1 MSSLGP
7 LTPGPGLPPRPG
19 LRLATWQLFALAV
32 LVWGTTWHAIVYQIA
47 ETPAVWGVA
56 LRFALAGA
64 FCAAIAVARGE
75 RLWIGPQGLALVG
88 FQGVFMYSL
97 SYLCVYEAEHHVPSG
112 LVAIGY
118 SLSPILNGVA
128 SHLMWKTPLSRRFLA
143 GGALG
148 AVGVVLI
155 FAPELVRADA
165 KGHTGLGLL
174 FTMGAVLL
182 SSVGSLASSRNRSLG
197 LPFWASMAWG
207 MGAGA
212 LLSTALAVVQGVAL
226 PWPLS
231 GAWWASLL
239 YLSIAGS
246 AVAFA
251 CFLGLQQRLGPGPAS
266 TVGVA
271 TPVLALIV
279 STALEGFVPTV
290 WTLAGVLL
298 ALCGSALALGLRFGR
313 I

>member
-1 MSSLGP
+1 MNRNTNATPAAGFSLP
-7 LTPGPGLPPRPG
+7 
-19 LRLATWQLFALAV
+19 TWQLFALAV
-32 LVWGTTWHAIVYQIA
+32 LVWGTTWHAIIYQIA
-47 ETPAVWGVA
+47 ETPGVWGVA
-56 LRFALAGA
+56 LRFAVAGA
-64 FCAAIAVARGE
+64 CCALVAALRGE
-75 RLWIGPQGLALVG
+75 RLWIGARGLALAG

-118 SLSPILNGVA
+118 SLAPILNGVA
-128 SHLMWKTPLSRRFLA
+128 SHLIWKTPLTRRFLL

-148 AVGVVLI
+148 VVGVVLI
-155 FAPELVRADA
+155 FAPELARVDA

-197 LPFWASMAWG
+197 LPFWATMAWG
-207 MGAGA
+207 MGLGA
-212 LLSTALAVVQGVAL
+212 LLSTTMAAVQGVAL

-231 GAWWASLL
+231 PAWWASLL
-239 YLSIAGS
+239 YLSVAGS

-271 TPVLALIV
+271 TPVLALVV
-279 STALEGFVPTV
+279 STALEGFVPTP

-298 ALCGSALALGLRFGR
+298 ALGGSALALGLRFR
-313 I
+313 RT

>member
-1 MSSLGP
+1 M
-7 LTPGPGLPPRPG
+7 TRLP
-19 LRLATWQLFALAV
+19 TWQLFALAV

-47 ETPAVWGVA
+47 ETPVVWGVA
-56 LRFALAGA
+56 IRFALAGA
-64 FCAAIAVARGE
+64 FCAGVALLRAE
-75 RLWIGPQGLALVG
+75 RLWIGPRGLALAA
-88 FQGVFMYSL
+88 FQGLFMYSL

-128 SHLMWKTPLSRRFLA
+128 SHLIWKTPLTRRFLF
-143 GGALG
+143 GGTMG

-155 FAPELVRADA
+155 FAPELARSDA
-165 KGHTGLGLL
+165 KGETGMGLL
-174 FTMGAVLL
+174 LTAGAVLL
-182 SSVGSLASSRNRSLG
+182 SSVGSLASSRNRAQG
-197 LPFWASMAWG
+197 LPFWSTIAWG

-212 LLSTALAVVQGVAL
+212 LLSAALAVAQGIPL
-226 PWPLS
+226 PWPPSRLS
-231 GAWWASLL
+231 AAWWASLL

-279 STALEGFVPTV
+279 STMLEGYEPTL
-290 WTLAGVLL
+290 WTLGGVAL
-298 ALCGSALALGLRFGR
+298 ALGGSVLALGLRLPR
-313 I
+313 T

>member
-1 MSSLGP
+1 MK
-7 LTPGPGLPPRPG
+7 LP
-19 LRLATWQLFALAV
+19 TWQLFALAV

-47 ETPAVWGVA
+47 EAPVVWGVA

-64 FCAAIAVARGE
+64 FCGVIAAWRGE
-75 RLWIGPQGLALVG
+75 RLWIGARGLGLASFQGL
-88 FQGVFMYSL
+88 FMYSL

-118 SLSPILNGVA
+118 SLSPIINGVA
-128 SHLMWKTPLSRRFLA
+128 SHLIWKTPLSRRFLT
-143 GGALG
+143 GGLMG
-148 AVGVVLI
+148 AIGVALI
-155 FAPELVRADA
+155 FAPEWSRVDA
-165 KGHTGLGLL
+165 KGETGLGLL
-174 FTMGAVLL
+174 FTVAAVLL
-182 SSVGSLASSRNRSLG
+182 SSVGSLASSRNRTLG
-197 LPFWASMAWG
+197 LPFWATMAWG
-207 MGAGA
+207 MGSGA
-212 LLSTALAVVQGVAL
+212 LLSTVLAMTQGSAL
-226 PWPLS
+226 PWPPSNLS

-279 STALEGFVPTV
+279 STALEGYVPTV
-290 WTLAGVLL
+290 WTLLGVVL
-298 ALCGSALALGLRFGR
+298 ALGGSALALGLRLR
-313 I
+313 RT

>member
-1 MSSLGP
+1 MGLTAPAAQSTRP
-7 LTPGPGLPPRPG
+7 LRP
-19 LRLATWQLFALAV
+19 ATWQLFALAV
-32 LVWGTTWHAIVYQIA
+32 FVWGTTWHAIVYQIA

-56 LRFALAGA
+56 LRFGLAGA
-64 FCAAIAVARGE
+64 FCAVVAAWRGE
-75 RLWIGPQGLALVG
+75 ALWLGPRGLALAA
-88 FQGVFMYSL
+88 FQGVFMFSL

-128 SHLMWKTPLSRRFLA
+128 SHLIWKTPLSRRFLL

-148 AVGVVLI
+148 VAGVVLI
-155 FAPELVRADA
+155 FAPELLRANPRGSTA
-165 KGHTGLGLL
+165 LGLL
-174 FTMGAVLL
+174 FTLGAVLL
-182 SSVGSLASSRNRSLG
+182 SSVGSLSSSRNRELG
-197 LPFWASMAWG
+197 LPFWSTIAWG

-212 LLSTALAVVQGVAL
+212 VLSMGAAAAQGSAL

-251 CFLGLQQRLGPGPAS
+251 CFLTLQQRLGPGPAS

-271 TPVLALIV
+271 TPVLALLV
-279 STALEGFVPTV
+279 STALEGFVPGW
-290 WTLAGVLL
+290 WTLLGVVM
-298 ALCGSALALGLRFGR
+298 ALGGSALALGLRPMHWR
-313 I
+313 RRD

>member
-1 MSSLGP
+1 MRSDRLQ
-7 LTPGPGLPPRPG
+7 LP
-19 LRLATWQLFALAV
+19 TWQLFALAV

-47 ETPAVWGVA
+47 ETQVVWGVA
-56 LRFALAGA
+56 FRFAMAGA
-64 FCAAIAVARGE
+64 FCAVVAAWRGE
-75 RLWIGPQGLALVG
+75 RLWIGPRGMALAA

-118 SLSPILNGVA
+118 SLSPIINGVA
-128 SHLMWKTPLSRRFLA
+128 SHWIWKTPLSRRFLA

-148 AVGVVLI
+148 VAGVALI
-155 FAPELVRADA
+155 FGPELLRVDA
-165 KGHTGLGLL
+165 KGETGLGLL

-182 SSVGSLASSRNRSLG
+182 SSVGSLASSRNRAMG
-197 LPFWASMAWG
+197 LPFWGTMAWG
-207 MGAGA
+207 MGAG
-212 LLSTALAVVQGVAL
+212 TALSLGLAVAQGTTL

-231 GAWWASLL
+231 GAWWASLV

-290 WTLAGVLL
+290 WTLAGVAM
-298 ALCGSALALGLRFGR
+298 ALGGSALALGLGLRR
-313 I
+313 T

>member
-1 MSSLGP
+1 MT
-7 LTPGPGLPPRPG
+7 TPTPRLHLP
-19 LRLATWQLFALAV
+19 TWQLFALAV

-47 ETPAVWGVA
+47 ETPVVWGVA
-56 LRFALAGA
+56 FRFAMAGA
-64 FCAAIAVARGE
+64 FCAVVAVWRGE
-75 RLWIGPQGLALVG
+75 RLWIGPRGMALAA

-118 SLSPILNGVA
+118 SLSPIINGVA
-128 SHLMWKTPLSRRFLA
+128 SHWIWKTPLSRRFLA

-148 AVGVVLI
+148 VAGVALI
-155 FAPELVRADA
+155 FGPELLRVDA
-165 KGHTGLGLL
+165 KGETGLGLL
-174 FTMGAVLL
+174 FTVGAVLL
-182 SSVGSLASSRNRSLG
+182 SSVGSLVSSRNRAMG
-197 LPFWASMAWG
+197 LPFWGTMAWG
-207 MGAGA
+207 MGAG
-212 LLSTALAVVQGVAL
+212 TALSLGLALAQGSAL

-290 WTLAGVLL
+290 WTLAGVAM
-298 ALCGSALALGLRFGR
+298 ALGGSALALGLGLRR
-313 I
+313 T

>member
-1 MSSLGP
+1 LSVLAAVQQSLKR
-7 LTPGPGLPPRPG
+7 GLP
-19 LRLATWQLFALAV
+19 TWQLFALAV

-47 ETPAVWGVA
+47 ETPVVWSVA

-64 FCAAIAVARGE
+64 CCAVVAALRHE
-75 RLWIGPQGLALVG
+75 ALWLGWRGLALAA
-88 FQGVFMYSL
+88 FQGLFMYSL

-128 SHLMWKTPLSRRFLA
+128 SHLIWKTPLTPRLLL
-143 GGALG
+143 GGVMG
-148 AVGVVLI
+148 AAGVVLI
-155 FAPELVRADA
+155 FAPEMARVDA

-174 FTMGAVLL
+174 FTVAAVLL

-197 LPFWASMAWG
+197 LPFWSTMAWG

-212 LLSTALAVVQGVAL
+212 LLSTALALAQGVTM

-231 GAWWASLL
+231 GAWWASFL
-239 YLSIAGS
+239 YLSLAGS
-246 AVAFA
+246 TVAFA

-279 STALEGFVPTV
+279 SAVLEGYVPTL
-290 WTLAGVLL
+290 WTLAGVGL
-298 ALCGSALALGLRFGR
+298 AAGGSALALGLKRLQSKAQN
-313 I
+313 

>member
-1 MSSLGP
+1 LK
-7 LTPGPGLPPRPG
+7 
-19 LRLATWQLFALAV
+19 LRTWQLFALAV

-47 ETPAVWGVA
+47 ETPVVWGVA

-64 FCAAIAVARGE
+64 FCGVIAAWRGE
-75 RLWIGPQGLALVG
+75 RLWIGPRGLALASL
-88 FQGVFMYSL
+88 QGLFMYSL

-118 SLSPILNGVA
+118 SLSPIINGVA
-128 SHLMWKTPLSRRFLA
+128 SHLIWKTPLSLRFLKGGLMGAA
-143 GGALG
+143 GVA
-148 AVGVVLI
+148 LI
-155 FAPELVRADA
+155 FAPEWSRVDT
-165 KGHTGLGLL
+165 KGETGLGLL
-174 FTMGAVLL
+174 FTVAAVLL
-182 SSVGSLASSRNRSLG
+182 SSVGSLASSRNRALG
-197 LPFWASMAWG
+197 LPFWATMAWG

-212 LLSTALAVVQGVAL
+212 VLSTTLAVAQSTPL
-226 PWPLS
+226 PWPMS
-231 GAWWASLL
+231 SAWWASLL

-279 STALEGFVPTV
+279 STALEGYVPTL
-290 WTLAGVLL
+290 WTLAGVAM
-298 ALCGSALALGLRFGR
+298 ALGGSALALGLRLR
-313 I
+313 KT